1 MVRSKRDLTLS
12 HLESYDLTPNAEVLP
27 CSYFVGQK
35 ARRDDL
41 LIFPV
46 YIKL

>member
-12 HLESYDLTPNAEVLP
+12 NLESYDPTPSAEVLP

-35 ARRDDL
+35 AKRDDL

-46 YIKL
+46 SIKL